1 MKPFITWKQE
11 KHATH
16 GMAGDTLFFSITK
29 VSTKKRE
36 VVYDLHADVVG
47 RHVSYY
53 KTEEDAKAHAE
64 AAVEH
69 FLKELG
75 FWQCIVDRETKGA

>member
-1 MKPFITWKQE
+1 MKSFITWKQE

-29 VSTKKRE
+29 VSTKKRG
-36 VVYDLHADVVG
+36 VVYDLHAYAVG
-47 RHVSYY
+47 RHISYY
-53 KTEEDAKAHAE
+53 KTEGEAKAHAE

>member
-1 MKPFITWKQE
+1 MKPFITWRQE
-11 KHATH
+11 KHATY
-16 GMAGDTLFFSITK
+16 GMAGDVIFFTVVK
-29 VSTKKRE
+29 VSNIKSYPA
-36 VVYDLHADVVG
+36 YDLVANVVG
-47 RHVSYY
+47 KHISYY
-53 KTEEDAKAHAE
+53 KTEDEAKAHAE